1 MCKSLNVF
9 VQIAERQNSNTI
21 SFVFHWQRQNGKNIV
36 SWSVTRSVILNS
48 HPQILSKEYMM
59 LLYLKDSA
67 LSMCHFTLAF
77 LHRVISNVSSN
88 RLPERMHTHT
98 GCICFAFLHCAFS
111 NVSSNRLPERMQS
124 HIGHICLT
132 FLHCEFSN
140 VSSNW
145 LPKRMHS
152 HIGCICLTF
161 LHCAFSNVPWDR
173 LPEKMHSHTACI
185 CSNFPHCVFSYDP
198 SNLFHKRK

>member
-1 MCKSLNVF
+1 MPVNLSKLPNLFFQIVKYLVYKKISKGETCVLTQFLKSPIHRDKGSHVFIPHKIILFLNCKMYLSKLLNVF

-48 HPQILSKEYMM
+48 HLQIFSKEYMM

-77 LHRVISNVSSN
+77 LHRVISNVSWN

-111 NVSSNRLPERMQS
+111 NVSSN
-124 HIGHICLT
+124 CLGQ
-132 FLHCEFSN
+132 
-140 VSSNW
+140 
-145 LPKRMHS
+145 RMHN
-152 HIGCICLTF
+152 HTGCICLTF
-161 LHCAFSNVPWDR
+161 LHCVFSNV
-173 LPEKMHSHTACI
+173 
-185 CSNFPHCVFSYDP
+185 
-198 SNLFHKRK
+198 